1 MKKHIRNI
9 LLSLSAIIG
18 LHLSGLAQIT
28 ITGKVTTPKQIT
40 AGALYQIDFED
51 SKHKN
56 LGNFKVNEDGS
67 FEIKSKGGG
76 EVYQLHFKG
85 GFVWLALMPGEK
97 IKVVYDDQKNFTVTG
112 SKSTEELRSFEVFY
126 KKWESKLKSK
136 EFNVRL
142 QKFIDKMTTPLAIY
156 GSKTYWNNG
165 DEAYFEKTV
174 KRLQKID
181 KNCKATKRMVKALE
195 RLKKV
200 SVGAIAPEI
209 ALQNPEG
216 ETVKLSS
223 LRGKYVL
230 VDFWASWCKPCRV
243 ENPAIVKAFKKYKS
257 KGFTV
262 YGVSLD
268 QKKTAW
274 VKAIK
279 KDQLDWTHVTDYKFW
294 STPIVKTYSVGQ
306 LPSNFLLDPSGKI
319 IAKSLKGEKLEKKL
333 AEIFAE

>member
-1 MKKHIRNI
+1 MKKHIRNV
-9 LLSLSAIIG
+9 LLGLSAIIG
-18 LHLSGLAQIT
+18 LHLSGFAQIT
-28 ITGKVTTPKQIT
+28 ITGKVAIPKQIT
-40 AGALYQIDFED
+40 AGALYKIDFED

-56 LGNFKVNEDGS
+56 LGNFKVKTDGT
-67 FEIKSKGGG
+67 FETKVEGGG
-76 EVYQLHFKG
+76 EIYQLHFKG
-85 GFVWLALMPGEK
+85 GFVWLALMSGEK
-97 IKVVYDDQKNFTVTG
+97 VQVSYDEKKNFTVTG
-112 SKSTEELRSFEVFY
+112 SKSTEELRNFEAFY
-126 KKWESKLKSK
+126 KKWESKLKAE
-136 EFNVRL
+136 EFKTRI
-142 QKFIDKMTTPLAIY
+142 QKFVDKMTTPLAIY
-156 GSKTYWNNG
+156 GSKTYWSNG

-174 KRLQKID
+174 QRLQKID
-181 KNCKATKRMVKALE
+181 KNCKATKRMVKALA

-200 SVGAIAPEI
+200 AIGAMAPEI
-209 ALQNPEG
+209 ALQNPAG

-268 QKKTAW
+268 QKKAPW
-274 VKAIK
+274 LKAIK

-294 STPIVKTYSVGQ
+294 STPVVKTYSVGQ

-319 IAKSLKGEKLEKKL
+319 IAKSLKGEELEKKL